1 MRKKDLIRGTL
12 ILGLAGITAKFL
24 GFFFRIPLINMIGEE
39 GIGLYQLT
47 YPLYTFL
54 LAIAAG
60 IPIAVSKMIS
70 ERLALGK
77 RREAKN
83 IFKIALI
90 TLCVFGGATS
100 FLLIV
105 FSQEIISA
113 LKWSKDAY
121 YSLIGISL
129 APLFTCLLS
138 SYRGYFQGLQYMG
151 PPASSQLF
159 EQITRV
165 VVGVGLA
172 YIFLPKGIA
181 VAAGAASFGAVSGS
195 IVALL
200 WMMYF
205 YSKNKIDSFSGESS
219 SSMKRL
225 LFEMLRIA
233 IPISLAQ
240 TIGSVMNLLDS
251 MMVPALLRESGYA
264 EQTATALYGQLSGKA
279 MVLINVPLTLS
290 IALAQSIV
298 PAIAE
303 AHAKGVRDNLEKN
316 VRMAYKTAM
325 ILALPCA
332 AGLYTLAYP
341 ILSLVFRGM
350 ADGWQLMQILAIGS
364 IFIIVAQASTSVLNG
379 IGRTTVPLIAMLVGC
394 AIKITISLIFIPIP
408 EFNIKAAA
416 YGTLLSYIA
425 VAFIDLILVVKY
437 TKVYIGIVHTFIT
450 PVICTAAMMFS
461 VMFVYN
467 KVSATLSSSDIAT
480 LLAILSGVVVYFIM
494 LLVTRTMSIR
504 EIRSVFKSA

>member
-12 ILGLAGITAKFL
+12 ILGLAGITSKFL
-24 GFFFRIPLINMIGEE
+24 GFFFRIPLINLIGEE

-70 ERLALGK
+70 ERLAVGK
-77 RREAKN
+77 KLEARN
-83 IFKIALI
+83 IFKVSLI
-90 TLCVFGGATS
+90 TLGIFGGIS
-100 FLLIV
+100 SSLLIA
-105 FSQEIISA
+105 FSHEIIVA
-113 LKWSKDAY
+113 LKWSKDSY

-165 VVGVGLA
+165 LVGVGLA
-172 YIFLPKGIA
+172 YVFFPKGIA
-181 VAAGAASFGAVSGS
+181 VAAGAASFGAVSGA

-205 YSKNKIDSFSGESS
+205 YSRNKIDTYSGESS

-225 LFEMLRIA
+225 LGEMLKIA

-240 TIGSVMNLLDS
+240 TIGSVMGLLDS
-251 MMVPALLRESGYA
+251 IMVPSLLRESGYA
-264 EQTATALYGQLSGKA
+264 EQTATVLYGQLSGKA

-298 PAIAE
+298 PAISE
-303 AHAKGVRDNLEKN
+303 AHAKKVKGNLEKN
-316 VRMAYKTAM
+316 VRIAYKTAM

-332 AGLYTLAYP
+332 AGLYTLSYP
-341 ILSLVFRGM
+341 ILSLIFKGM
-350 ADGWQLMQILAIGS
+350 ADGWELMQILAVGS
-364 IFIIVAQASTSVLNG
+364 IFIIIAQSSTSILNG
-379 IGRTTVPLIAMLVGC
+379 IGRTYAPLIAMIVGG
-394 AIKITISLIFIPIP
+394 AIKIIISIIFIPIP
-408 EFNIKAAA
+408 EYNIKAAA
-416 YGTLLSYIA
+416 YGTLFSYIA

-437 TKVYIGIVHTFIT
+437 TKVYIGIVNTFVT
-450 PVICTAAMMFS
+450 PVICTVVMMFS
-461 VMFVYN
+461 VIFVYN
-467 KVSATLSSSDIAT
+467 RAFSVLSSGNMATLASIITGA
-480 LLAILSGVVVYFIM
+480 VVYFIM
-494 LLVTRTMSIR
+494 LLVTRTMSIK
-504 EIRSVFKSA
+504 EIVSIFKRG